1 MVVESQ
7 QGIFDDAWH
16 AETGVGLTTEQLAQL
31 AKAAQWAQEVVGD
44 DLASTGESLLSHA
57 ARVAVI
63 LANLKVDAATR
74 IASLLTIMPPEAANP
89 KTRLDTIASVFGQE
103 GVTLVDGSRA
113 LLRVGNLT
121 GQAVVT
127 DSVAGDQKEKQ
138 RQMLLAMA
146 ADLRIVLMRLASRL
160 QTLVWYAQEKVPCP
174 EALAQE
180 TLSLYTPLANRLGVW
195 QIKWEMEDLAFRF
208 LHPQTY
214 KKIAKQ
220 LEEKRAERETFIA
233 EMIEV
238 IQSSLAKAGIAA
250 RVTGRPKHIYSIWN
264 KMQTKNLQFRDLS
277 DLRAL
282 RIIVNSERD
291 CYGVLALVHAL
302 WTPESAEY
310 DDYISRP
317 KPNGYR
323 SLHTVVSDEFG
334 RDFEK
339 IGRAHV

>member
-1 MVVESQ
+1 
-7 QGIFDDAWH
+7 
-16 AETGVGLTTEQLAQL
+16 
-31 AKAAQWAQEVVGD
+31 
-44 DLASTGESLLSHA
+44 
-57 ARVAVI
+57 
-63 LANLKVDAATR
+63 
-74 IASLLTIMPPEAANP
+74 
-89 KTRLDTIASVFGQE
+89 
-103 GVTLVDGSRA
+103 
-113 LLRVGNLT
+113 
-121 GQAVVT
+121 
-127 DSVAGDQKEKQ
+127 
-138 RQMLLAMA
+138 QMLLAMA

-174 EALAQE
+174 QALAQE

-214 KKIAKQ
+214 KKIARQ

-233 EMIEV
+233 EMIEI
-238 IQSSLAKAGIAA
+238 IQSSLEKAGISA

-264 KMQTKNLQFRDLS
+264 KMQNKNLQFSDLS

-282 RIIVNSERD
+282 RVIVDSERD
-291 CYGVLALVHAL
+291 CYGALALVHAL
-302 WTPESAEY
+302 WTPVSAEY

-334 RDFEK
+334 RDFEIQIRTEEMHYFAEYGLAAHWRYKEAGPRGGQEAAGSQYDKK
-339 IGRAHV
+339 IARMRQLLA